1 MFGFGIGELLVVLV
15 IVLLLFSNRL
25 PDLGEGI
32 GRSIR
37 KFRKAVNQA
46 DEVDITPK
54 KKDSDESP

>member
-15 IVLLLFSNRL
+15 IVLVLFSNRL

-32 GRSIR
+32 GKSIR
-37 KFRKAVNQA
+37 KFRKSVNQA

-54 KKDSDESP
+54 KKDSDDLP

>member
-15 IVLLLFSNRL
+15 IVLILFSNRL

-32 GRSIR
+32 GKSIR
-37 KFRKAVNQA
+37 KFRKSVNQA

-54 KKDSDESP
+54 KKDSDDLP

>member
-15 IVLLLFSNRL
+15 IVLVLFSNRL

-37 KFRKAVNQA
+37 KFRKAVNQT

-54 KKDSDESP
+54 KTESDESP

>member
-15 IVLLLFSNRL
+15 IVLVLFSNRL

-32 GRSIR
+32 GKSIR
-37 KFRKAVNQA
+37 KFRKAVDQA

>member
-15 IVLLLFSNRL
+15 IVLVLFSNRL

-32 GRSIR
+32 GKSIR
-37 KFRKAVNQA
+37 KFRKAVTQA

-54 KKDSDESP
+54 KKDSDELP

>member
-1 MFGFGIGELLVVLV
+1 MFGFGIGELLIVLV
-15 IVLLLFSNRL
+15 IVLVLFSNRL

-32 GRSIR
+32 GKSIR